1 MGCKGSEVRILSPR
15 PNLVG
20 LKEARHL
27 PGFFYGRSAAASRFT
42 QSPFAVRLGTVG
54 ACLQAIPSLRE
65 VRTPET
71 HFEDQNPNRYPF
83 SWFCPSK
90 LASRNSKL
98 VTSLSLGIACRQVI
112 RFAHPFGAALRALL
126 RCATFPQR
134 ALASVLP
141 TQKGVRL
148 SQPFLFAFA
157 L

>member
-42 QSPFAVRLGTVG
+42 QGPFDVRLGTVG

-65 VRTPET
+65 VRIPET

-112 RFAHPFGAALRALL
+112 RFAHPLGRTQCVTPLRYVPAAGYSECFADPKRHQA
-126 RCATFPQR
+126 
-134 ALASVLP
+134 
-141 TQKGVRL
+141 
-148 SQPFLFAFA
+148 FLFAFA